1 MYNASVVLGRPGVIV
16 DSNGIPHPIEK
27 PVYTEHEPLPKFVQA
42 RRAGMK
48 HSERFRLLN
57 RSNHWRLSLYEEAH
71 FYLTLTKVRGDA
83 SAVTNFHRANLL
95 SP

>member
-1 MYNASVVLGRPGVIV
+1 
-16 DSNGIPHPIEK
+16 
-27 PVYTEHEPLPKFVQA
+27 
-42 RRAGMK
+42 MK
-48 HSERFRLLN
+48 HSERFRLPN